1 MKQLFFAQTLFSVQ
15 RAAAFCILIYKAE
28 KILKKDSLI

>member
-1 MKQLFFAQTLFSVQ
+1 MKQLFFAQNLFSVQ

-28 KILKKDSLI
+28 KF